1 MNVST
6 PEKQHRTVF
15 FVSDRTGITAE
26 TLGHSMMTQFDGV
39 EFSYTRLPFLDT
51 TEKMAEAVQRINA
64 VMDDDGMKPIV
75 FSTLVNTELLDQI
88 RRDCKGV
95 VLDFFD
101 AFNAPLE
108 AELGIKASH
117 VMGRS
122 HGMGNFAN
130 YTARIEALNFA
141 LNNDDGVTTRN
152 YSAADII
159 LIGVSRSGKTPTS
172 LFLALQFGIHA
183 ANYPL
188 TEEDLQVRAL
198 PEVLRPFRDKLFGLT
213 IDPDRLQQIRSER
226 RPNSRYANSS
236 QCQLEVDAVESL
248 YRKEGIRFLNTTHMS
263 IEEIST
269 TILQTAGLKR
279 RLVS

>member
-1 MNVST
+1 MIL
-6 PEKQHRTVF
+6 PIAEKQHRTVF

-51 TEKMAEAVQRINA
+51 AEKMAEAVQRINA

-198 PEVLRPFRDKLFGLT
+198 PEALRPFRDKLFGLT

>member
-1 MNVST
+1 MT
-6 PEKQHRTVF
+6 KQSQRTVF
-15 FVSDRTGITAE
+15 FLSDRTGITAE
-26 TLGHSMMTQFDGV
+26 TLGRSMMTQFDGV
-39 EFSYTRLPFLDT
+39 DFHFTRLPFLDSA
-51 TEKMAEAVQRINA
+51 EKMAEAVARINST
-64 VMDDDGMKPIV
+64 MEDEGSRPII
-75 FSTLVNTELLDQI
+75 FSTLVNSELLEQL
-88 RRDCKGV
+88 RRDCKGL

-122 HGMGNFAN
+122 HGMGNFAA
-130 YTARIEALNFA
+130 YTARIEALNYS
-141 LNNDDGVTTRN
+141 LSNDDGITTKN
-152 YSAADII
+152 FNAADII

-188 TEEDLQVRAL
+188 TEEDLHQRAL
-198 PEVLRPFRDKLFGLT
+198 PESLRPFRDKLFGLT
-213 IDPDRLQQIRSER
+213 IDPARLQQIRNER
-226 RPNSRYANSS
+226 RPNSRYANAG
-236 QCQLEVDAVESL
+236 QCQKEVDAVESL

-279 RLVS
+279 RLLG

>member
-1 MNVST
+1 MS
-6 PEKQHRTVF
+6 PQQQRTVF

-26 TLGHSMMTQFDGV
+26 TLGRSMMTQFDGV
-39 EFSYTRLPFLDT
+39 SFHFTRLPFLDT
-51 TEKMAEAVQRINA
+51 AEKMSEAVARINS
-64 VMDDDGMKPIV
+64 VMAEEGTRPIV
-75 FSTLVNTELLDQI
+75 FSTLVNAELLEQM
-88 RRDCKGV
+88 RRDCKAL

-101 AFNAPLE
+101 SFNAPLE

-122 HGMGNFAN
+122 HGMGNFAE

-152 YSAADII
+152 YNAADII

-183 ANYPL
+183 ANYPI

-213 IDPDRLQQIRSER
+213 IDPDRLHQIRNER

-236 QCQLEVDAVESL
+236 QCQIEVEAVESL
-248 YRKEGIRFLNTTHMS
+248 YRKEGVRFLNTTHMS
-263 IEEIST
+263 IEEIAT
-269 TILQTAGLKR
+269 TILHTAGLKR
-279 RLVS
+279 RLFVN

>member
-51 TEKMAEAVQRINA
+51 AEKMAEAVQRINA

-248 YRKEGIRFLNTTHMS
+248 YRKENIRFLNTTHMS

-279 RLVS
+279 RLSS

>member
-6 PEKQHRTVF
+6 PEPQHRTVF

-26 TLGHSMMTQFDGV
+26 TLGRSMMTQFDGV
-39 EFSYTRLPFLDT
+39 EFGYIRLPFLDT
-51 TEKMAEAVQRINA
+51 AEKMAEAIQRINA
-64 VMDDDGMKPIV
+64 VMDEDGMRPII
-75 FSTLVNTELLDQI
+75 FSTLVETPLLEQM
-88 RRDCKGV
+88 RRDCKGLL
-95 VLDFFD
+95 LDFFD

-122 HGMGNFAN
+122 HGIGNFAS

-141 LNNDDGVTTRN
+141 LANDDGITTRN
-152 YSAADII
+152 YKAADII

-188 TEEDLQVRAL
+188 TEEDLHLRAL
-198 PEVLRPFRDKLFGLT
+198 PEPLRPYRNKLFGLT
-213 IDPDRLQQIRSER
+213 IDPDRLQQIRNER

-269 TILQTAGLKR
+269 TILQIAGLKR
-279 RLVS
+279 RVIG

>member
-1 MNVST
+1 MSVLN
-6 PEKQHRTVF
+6 KQQRTVF

-39 EFSYTRLPFLDT
+39 NFHFTRLPFLDT
-51 TEKMAEAVQRINA
+51 AEKMAEAVTRINS
-64 VMDDDGMKPIV
+64 VMAEEGVRPIV
-75 FSTLVNTELLDQI
+75 FSTLVNTELLGQM
-88 RRDCKGV
+88 RRDCKGL

-122 HGMGNFAN
+122 HGMGNFAT

-152 YSAADII
+152 YNSADII

-172 LFLALQFGIHA
+172 LFLALQFGIYA
-183 ANYPL
+183 ANYPI
-188 TEEDLQVRAL
+188 TEEDLQLRAL
-198 PEVLRPFRDKLFGLT
+198 PEGLRPFRDKLFGLT
-213 IDPDRLQQIRSER
+213 IDPDRLHQIRNER
-226 RPNSRYANSS
+226 RPNSRYSNSG
-236 QCQLEVDAVESL
+236 QCQKEVEAVESL
-248 YRKEGIRFLNTTHMS
+248 YRKEGIRFLNTTNMS

-269 TILQTAGLKR
+269 TILQIAGLKR
-279 RLVS
+279 RLLS

>member
-1 MNVST
+1 M
-6 PEKQHRTVF
+6 QHRPVF

-26 TLGHSMMTQFDGV
+26 TLGRSMMTQFDGI
-39 EFSYTRLPFLDT
+39 EFGFTRLPFLDT
-51 TEKMAEAVQRINA
+51 PEKMSEAIERINA
-64 VMDDDGMKPIV
+64 VLEEEHVRPIV
-75 FSTLVNTELLDQI
+75 FSTLVNAELLEQL
-88 RRDCKGV
+88 RRECKGLL
-95 VLDFFD
+95 LDFFD

-108 AELGIKASH
+108 LELGVKAAH

-122 HGMGNFAN
+122 HGIGNFAN
-130 YTARIEALNFA
+130 YMARIEALNYA
-141 LNNDDGVTTRN
+141 LNNDDGVSTKN
-152 YSAADII
+152 YPTADIV

-188 TEEDLQVRAL
+188 TDEDLHSRQL
-198 PEVLRPFRDKLFGLT
+198 PKPLQPFRDKLFGLT

-226 RPNSRYANSS
+226 RPNSRYATST

-248 YRKEGIRFLNTTHMS
+248 YRAENVRYLNTTNMS

-269 TILQTAGLKR
+269 TILQQAGLKR
-279 RLVS
+279 RLFA

>member
-51 TEKMAEAVQRINA
+51 AEKMAEAVQRINA

>member
-1 MNVST
+1 LPK

-51 TEKMAEAVQRINA
+51 AEKMAEAVQRINA

>member
-1 MNVST
+1 MIL
-6 PEKQHRTVF
+6 PIAEKQHRTVF

-51 TEKMAEAVQRINA
+51 AEKMAEAVQRINA

-198 PEVLRPFRDKLFGLT
+198 PEALRPFRDKLFGLT

-269 TILQTAGLKR
+269 TILQTAGLRR